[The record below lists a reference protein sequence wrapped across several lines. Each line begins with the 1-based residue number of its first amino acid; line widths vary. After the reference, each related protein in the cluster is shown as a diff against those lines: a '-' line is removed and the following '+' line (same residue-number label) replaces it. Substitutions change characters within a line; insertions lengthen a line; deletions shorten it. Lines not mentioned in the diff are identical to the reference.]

1 MTPEEYL
8 KRQYDDSHLEWEEL
22 DYRHALDC
30 IADANGEYERYYL
43 CAIDQGDYTRA
54 ALVED
59 AWAEF
64 GIQAALA
71 KWNGRRATIRFARER
86 HPHT

>member
-22 DYRHALDC
+22 DYRHALNC

-43 CAIDQGDYTRA
+43 TCVRST
-54 ALVED
+54 
-59 AWAEF
+59 
-64 GIQAALA
+64 
-71 KWNGRRATIRFARER
+71 RATIQGPPWSKMPGLNSESRLL
-86 HPHT
+86 